1 MDAFIRTCGP
11 TKLCLQFANYINWD
25 DYGVKEYNK
34 LSAKTRKFIS
44 AIEHRYA
51 TPVQYIGTSEEDM
64 IDRGY

>member
-1 MDAFIRTCGP
+1 
-11 TKLCLQFANYINWD
+11 
-25 DYGVKEYNK
+25 VKEYNK

-44 AIEHRYA
+44 DIEHRYA